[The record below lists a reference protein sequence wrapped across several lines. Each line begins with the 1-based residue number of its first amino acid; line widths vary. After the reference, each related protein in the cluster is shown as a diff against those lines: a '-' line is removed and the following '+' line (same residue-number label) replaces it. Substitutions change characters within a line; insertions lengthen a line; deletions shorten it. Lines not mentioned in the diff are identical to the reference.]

1 MTNEEIL
8 EWFEKAVNF
17 HTKKAPGLAIGI
29 AMIDLCRAR
38 LGPVKEKMNAIS
50 ESPSC
55 LCDVI
60 QLLTGCTI
68 GNRYL
73 KVYGELGR
81 YALTLYDR
89 ADGRGVRAFIDVDKI
104 SPTETPELYRFF
116 LRKRSAEVKAGGEER
131 LKSCDKVVAEFLRV
145 RTQIIALQDVIIEKF
160 GKSEMLSAAQCQKCR
175 ESFLVVGSEK
185 ECAECR
191 GSLHYYR
198 LKSC

>member
-29 AMIDLCRAR
+29 AMIDLCRTR
-38 LGPVKEKMNAIS
+38 LGPVKEKINAVS
-50 ESPSC
+50 ESQSC

-60 QLLTGCTI
+60 QLMTGCTI

-73 KVYGELGR
+73 KIYGELGR

-89 ADGRGVRAFIDVDKI
+89 ADGRGVRAYIDLDKV
-104 SPTETPELYRFF
+104 SPDETPELYKFF

-131 LKSCDKVVAEFLRV
+131 LKSCDLVVAEFLRV
-145 RTQIIALQDVIIEKF
+145 YPQIIALQDVVMESF
-160 GKSEMLSAAQCQKCR
+160 GKNEMLSAAQCGKCR
-175 ESFLVVGSEK
+175 ESFLVMGVEK
-185 ECAECR
+185 ECARCR
-191 GSLHYYR
+191 GSLQYYR
-198 LKSC
+198 LKD